1 MCEVIPATATLTG
14 NLLVHLIDISQDH
27 AVEFAIIGH
36 LEQAAVG
43 ALGHLND
50 GLLDIVKFG
59 DDGGVVARLVI
70 DTFQYFERLL
80 FLALHDEPSRA
91 FREIHDHAEDD
102 ETEEDLEGERESPSD
117 LMLTD
122 PGTGNC

>member
-1 MCEVIPATATLTG
+1 M
-14 NLLVHLIDISQDH
+14 
-27 AVEFAIIGH
+27 EFAVIGH

-43 ALGHLND
+43 ALGHLD
-50 GLLDIVKFG
+50 DSLLNIVEFG
-59 DDGGVVARLVI
+59 DNGRIVARLVI

-80 FLALHDEPSRA
+80 FLTLHDEPSRA

-117 LMLTD
+117 LVITD
-122 PGTGNC
+122 PGTGDC